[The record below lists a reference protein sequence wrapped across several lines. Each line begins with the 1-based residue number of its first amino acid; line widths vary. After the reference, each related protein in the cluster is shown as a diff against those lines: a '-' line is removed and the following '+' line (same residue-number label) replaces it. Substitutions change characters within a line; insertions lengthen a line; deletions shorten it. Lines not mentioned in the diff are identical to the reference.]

1 MQRII
6 YFIIKYKIYFTY
18 ISLTV
23 ISLSLISLGD
33 SGKIGGFRA
42 VVVGSIG
49 WFQNTFSWI
58 PNPVALKNEN
68 QALRELNLKLSSDV
82 TKMQHSLVE
91 NEKLRDILEFK
102 KRLNY
107 DYEIAEIVGR
117 ITTDMRYYVTIDK
130 GAKHGIRTGMSVR
143 NDAGLVGLIIATT
156 ENYSAV
162 ELITNRN
169 VKISAKNIRSG
180 VYGIVSWEGG
190 NYFYLNNIPR
200 SFDIKIGDMIVTSNF
215 SNKYPDD
222 IPIGEIVKFY
232 EEKGEQFLR
241 VLLKPSVNFS
251 TLEQVFIIK
260 KIQDPERNELIKKIE
275 EKLRAR
281 RAK

>member
-42 VVVGSIG
+42 VVIGSIG

-82 TKMQHSLVE
+82 TKMQHSLLE

-117 ITTDMRYYVTIDK
+117 ITTDMRYYITLDK
-130 GAKHGIRTGMSVR
+130 GAKNGIQTGMSVR
-143 NDAGLVGLIIATT
+143 NDAGLVGLVIASTD
-156 ENYSAV
+156 NYSAV

-180 VYGIVSWEGG
+180 VYGIVDWEGG

-200 SFDIKIGDMIVTSNF
+200 SFDIKIGDLIATSNF

-222 IPIGEIVKFY
+222 IPIGEVVRFY

-251 TLEQVFIIK
+251 TLEQVFVIK
-260 KIQDPERNELIKKIE
+260 KIQDPERNELVKKIE

>member
-18 ISLTV
+18 IALTV

-42 VVVGSIG
+42 VVIGSIG

-82 TKMQHSLVE
+82 TKMQHSLLE

-107 DYEIAEIVGR
+107 NYEIAEIVGR
-117 ITTDMRYYVTIDK
+117 ITTDMRYYITIDK
-130 GAKHGIRTGMSVR
+130 GAKHGIQTGMSVR
-143 NDAGLVGLIIATT
+143 NDAGLVGLVIASTD
-156 ENYSAV
+156 NYSAV

-180 VYGIVSWEGG
+180 VYGIVDWEGG

-200 SFDIKIGDMIVTSNF
+200 SFDIKIGDLIATSNF

-222 IPIGEIVKFY
+222 IPIGEVVKFY

-251 TLEQVFIIK
+251 TLEQVFVIK
-260 KIQDPERNELIKKIE
+260 KIQDPERNELVKKIE

>member
-18 ISLTV
+18 ISLTI

-42 VVVGSIG
+42 VVIGSIG

-82 TKMQHSLVE
+82 TKMQHSLLE
-91 NEKLRDILEFK
+91 NEKLRDIIGFK
-102 KRLNY
+102 KRMNY

-117 ITTDMRYYVTIDK
+117 ITTDMRYYVTLNK
-130 GAKHGIRTGMSVR
+130 GAKNGILTGMSVR

-156 ENYSAV
+156 DNYSAV
-162 ELITNRN
+162 ELVTNRN

-180 VYGIVSWEGG
+180 VYGIVDWQGG
-190 NYFYLNNIPR
+190 NFFNFNNIPR
-200 SFDIKIGDMIVTSNF
+200 SFDLKIGDLIVTSNF

-222 IPIGEIVKFY
+222 IPLGEVVRFY
-232 EEKGEQFLR
+232 EEKGEQFLNILLNQ
-241 VLLKPSVNFS
+241 VLIFLLLNRYS
-251 TLEQVFIIK
+251 IK
-260 KIQDPERNELIKKIE
+260 KIP
-275 EKLRAR
+275 A
-281 RAK
+281 

>member
-18 ISLTV
+18 IALTV

-42 VVVGSIG
+42 VVIGSIG

-82 TKMQHSLVE
+82 TKMQHSLLE

-117 ITTDMRYYVTIDK
+117 ITTDMRYYITLYK
-130 GAKHGIRTGMSVR
+130 GAKNGIQTGMSVR
-143 NDAGLVGLIIATT
+143 NDAGLVGLVIATT
-156 ENYSAV
+156 DNYSAV

-180 VYGIVSWEGG
+180 VYGIVDWEGG

-200 SFDIKIGDMIVTSNF
+200 SFDIKIGDLIATSNF

-222 IPIGEIVKFY
+222 IPIGEVVRFY

-251 TLEQVFIIK
+251 TLEQVFVIK
-260 KIQDPERNELIKKIE
+260 KIQDPERNELVKKIE